1 LSSVPDIASPAEA
14 RPLRADARRNRERV
28 LVAARQT
35 FAADGLDAQ
44 VDDIATRAGVGVGTV
59 YRHFPTKEA
68 LVEAVALGG
77 YEEICQIAR
86 EALELDDSWEAFSQ
100 FMWRGARLHRNDRA
114 QCEMHATRPEVI
126 RRVAGDKRE
135 LFALVGDL
143 IARGQSDGVLRPDL
157 SAADMPLIWCTLGA
171 AQQHSPGS
179 EWERYLEVVLD
190 GLRST
195 R

>member
-1 LSSVPDIASPAEA
+1 
-14 RPLRADARRNRERV
+14 
-28 LVAARQT
+28 
-35 FAADGLDAQ
+35 
-44 VDDIATRAGVGVGTV
+44 VGTV